1 MIVWLGIWGNST
13 YRKKERIINVHN
25 KRAKN
30 LWKNKVTEGKMGK
43 MNQRKKNEIKNKRKE
58 EIMGDG

>member
-1 MIVWLGIWGNST
+1 MYKI
-13 YRKKERIINVHN
+13 KIN
-25 KRAKN
+25 RAKN